1 MLDFLWQFGDV
12 MLEAF
17 DGGNLLRNIIISGL
31 AGFMMFC
38 VSYAISVWLK
48 RNRTTKAAKTALW
61 RAGFTFC
68 FLGTV
73 GACGY
78 WLLNEYTSRS
88 GVVDGADLFVV
99 HAKRDAVIERLA
111 PEGRIEEGEII
122 AQLRPP
128 AMEGTLAVLDNQIK
142 EAQARIAALQARA
155 LPIDQVLGQRQAQ
168 IRARID
174 QHKNFQYDL
183 MKAAREFERDYLA
196 LQTRWAQDKGAL
208 EADVSTS
215 KKALETNS
223 QLLSVAKIQA
233 DRAVDLKA
241 RGLLNNVTTVE
252 DREAHRLAL
261 VAERARHL
269 VQITETE
276 RRLAQ
281 IDQRYRISSEAFQK
295 QLASIAGQMNKA
307 DETVAAL
314 QNEIV
319 EVEKAIVDD
328 RYRAKEYTAREI
340 EAATHQLDALFA
352 EKQKNLSV
360 TQIKAPFSGQVVY
373 RHPSPGLA
381 GDNVPVLAISSGS
394 GFIARVWMP
403 RDEVTEVAQA
413 GEVLFRLDNV
423 VLKKFFVGQFRKAE
437 EAPHE
442 KRMIAHFDARI
453 PIEAISEL
461 GARSEPLRVHLVWR
475 PSLLHSVWFRSALVI
490 VLVGLMLMSLASLTA
505 HVRTRR
511 NRRAAFEGAA
521 YETVSN
527 RPRALR
533 ND

>member
-1 MLDFLWQFGDV
+1 M
-12 MLEAF
+12 
-17 DGGNLLRNIIISGL
+17 
-31 AGFMMFC
+31 
-38 VSYAISVWLK
+38 
-48 RNRTTKAAKTALW
+48 
-61 RAGFTFC
+61 
-68 FLGTV
+68 
-73 GACGY
+73 
-78 WLLNEYTSRS
+78 
-88 GVVDGADLFVV
+88 
-99 HAKRDAVIERLA
+99 
-111 PEGRIEEGEII
+111 
-122 AQLRPP
+122 
-128 AMEGTLAVLDNQIK
+128 
-142 EAQARIAALQARA
+142 RA

-233 DRAVDLKA
+233 DRAADLKA

-252 DREAHRLAL
+252 DREAHRLAV

-319 EVEKAIVDD
+319 EVEKSIVDD

-340 EAATHQLDALFA
+340 EAAIHQLDALFA

-403 RDEVTEVAQA
+403 RDEVTEVAHA

-423 VLKKFFVGQFRKAE
+423 VLRKFFVGQFRKAE

-461 GARSEPLRVHLVWR
+461 GARSEPLRVYLVWR

-505 HVRTRR
+505 HVRTRG

-521 YETVSN
+521 YETASN
-527 RPRALR
+527 RPRPLR